1 MLLDERFCAEEKSF
15 LSRWLQPYLR
25 VHGQFAETSLSLAR
39 FFKEGPGRVAEAKA
53 KDSQQQTSTD
63 VPAAAAP
70 SAPALTHAPPI
81 LRGAGAPPPA
91 AAGAA
96 APKAPLTDAERRA
109 ADLKATV
116 DAFKRQAKAALPA
129 AEYGVFQ
136 QALVRYR
143 RREIV
148 ATDLMEELE
157 PAFRAA
163 GPDSYV
169 ALMRGFI
176 QFLPPQ
182 ERARYAATL
191 PPEEPSAPPAG
202 DGGVAPAPW
211 MPSRA
216 PKQEEEG
223 GGGKRRTV
231 DLITGEASTVSNKAP
246 RLERAAS
253 LELRTPP
260 PAALPPPP
268 VAATRTIVTSPTA
281 PPPQSHVFATP
292 PPRPP
297 RSPAAGASS
306 ISKFPPLLPQTPPP
320 PPLELHHHTASPA
333 AASPVSLPPAPVILS
348 SPAPHA
354 PSVAPPHLE
363 SPPKDGVGADV
374 ADKHS
379 PEKEAPRAMGKCAVC
394 LDPPQDPCAARCG
407 HVLCQP
413 CWDKQLSTKLECPV
427 CKQKVR
433 KSQVKRIYLG

>member
-53 KDSQQQTSTD
+53 KDSQQQQQMSTD
-63 VPAAAAP
+63 APAAAAA

-81 LRGAGAPPPA
+81 LRGAGAPPPPA
-91 AAGAA
+91 AAAAA

-109 ADLKATV
+109 AELKATV
-116 DAFKRQAKAALPA
+116 DAFKRQAKAALPP

-163 GPDSYV
+163 GSDSYV

-182 ERARYAATL
+182 ERGRYAATL
-191 PPEEPSAPPAG
+191 PPEEPPG
-202 DGGVAPAPW
+202 EGVAPAPW
-211 MPSRA
+211 LPSRV
-216 PKQEEEG
+216 PKREEES

-231 DLITGEASTVSNKAP
+231 DLITGESSAVPSKAP

-253 LELRTPP
+253 LEMRTPP
-260 PAALPPPP
+260 AAAHPPPP
-268 VAATRTIVTSPTA
+268 VPATRTIVTSPTA

-297 RSPAAGASS
+297 RSPAAGVSS
-306 ISKFPPLLPQTPPP
+306 ISKFPPLLPHTPPP
-320 PPLELHHHTASPA
+320 PPLEPHHRHAASPA
-333 AASPVSLPPAPVILS
+333 AASPVSLPPAPLILS
-348 SPAPHA
+348 SHAQSAAPT
-354 PSVAPPHLE
+354 HLE
-363 SPPKDGVGADV
+363 SPPKDGVGAD
-374 ADKHS
+374 ALDKHS
-379 PEKEAPRAMGKCAVC
+379 PEKEAPRTMGKCAVC